1 MTPNPGTGEFGRGMI
16 GMKMLIVEDDPVMRK
31 GLELT
36 FQKEYSVTAAASE
49 KELRRILFQRADFD
63 ILILDCNLPDGDG
76 FEICREL
83 KKEYPFPIIFLTAR
97 DLEEEIVEGFQ
108 LGADDYV
115 TKPFSLSVLRMR
127 VKAVLKRQEEKRI
140 LCSHNIRVD
149 LAKHTVFVGEKECRL
164 SEIEYQ
170 MLLYFL
176 QNKNRLLT
184 REHLFE
190 TVWGIQEK
198 YIDDNSI
205 SMAVSRLRKKV
216 DAESNYLKT
225 VYGMGYMWEDE

>member
-1 MTPNPGTGEFGRGMI
+1 
-16 GMKMLIVEDDPVMRK
+16 MKMLIVEDDPVMRK

-49 KELRRILFQRADFD
+49 KELRRILFQKVDFD

-76 FEICREL
+76 FEICRKL

-97 DLEEEIVEGFQ
+97 DLEEEIVEGFL

-127 VKAVLKRQEEKRI
+127 VKAVLKRKKEETI
-140 LCSHNIRVD
+140 LCSHNIRVN
-149 LAKHTVFVGEKECRL
+149 LAKCTVFVGDKECRL

-176 QNKNRLLT
+176 KNKNRLLT
-184 REHLFE
+184 REQLFE
-190 TVWGIQEK
+190 AVWGIQEK

-216 DAESNYLKT
+216 DTESNYLKT

>member
-1 MTPNPGTGEFGRGMI
+1 
-16 GMKMLIVEDDPVMRK
+16 MKMLIVEDDPVMRK

-63 ILILDCNLPDGDG
+63 ILILDCSLPDGDG

-97 DLEEEIVEGFQ
+97 DLEEEIVEGFR

-127 VKAVLKRQEEKRI
+127 VKAVLKRREEKRI
-140 LCSHNIRVD
+140 LCSHNLRVD
-149 LAKHTVFVGEKECRL
+149 LAKHKVFVGEKECRL

-184 REHLFE
+184 REQLFE
-190 TVWGIQEK
+190 AVWGIQEK

-216 DAESNYLKT
+216 DADSNYLKT
-225 VYGMGYMWEDE
+225 VYGMGYLWEDE